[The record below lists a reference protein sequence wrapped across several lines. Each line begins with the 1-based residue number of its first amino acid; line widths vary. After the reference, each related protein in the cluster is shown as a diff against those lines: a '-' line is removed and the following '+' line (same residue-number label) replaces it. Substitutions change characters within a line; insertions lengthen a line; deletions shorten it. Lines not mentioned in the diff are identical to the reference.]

1 MGVRERWRDRVFHI
15 WMKNTNSKA
24 ELRQAWHLP
33 PLKLSQTQFSEG
45 LALKAGDFSAERTGR
60 GQRTALG
67 DEQ

>member
-1 MGVRERWRDRVFHI
+1 
-15 WMKNTNSKA
+15 MKNTNSKA

-45 LALKAGDFSAERTGR
+45 LALKAGDFSAERAGR